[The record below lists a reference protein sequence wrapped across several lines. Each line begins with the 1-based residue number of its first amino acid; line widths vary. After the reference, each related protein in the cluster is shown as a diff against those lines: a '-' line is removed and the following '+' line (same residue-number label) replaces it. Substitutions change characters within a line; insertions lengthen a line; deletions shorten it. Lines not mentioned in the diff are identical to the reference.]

1 MTPDGV
7 THVRPGMPSKFTA
20 LADFMRE
27 SSLFN
32 ALAALPFMR
41 TFYLAKAHA
50 RLFNSVRK
58 SECIIVAAAKVVSFS
73 GSRLLWSG
81 AFERSLQSVQL
92 LSM

>member
-58 SECIIVAAAKVVSFS
+58 SECIISPLQKWFLSAAHACCGQVLLRGACKAC
-73 GSRLLWSG
+73 SR
-81 AFERSLQSVQL
+81 
-92 LSM
+92 